1 MAVTT
6 QATRI
11 GLSVKRIRRIGLHL
25 WIPVVGFSRL
35 SSSRSA
41 RPSERLKEAAMTAR
55 DETEIYP
62 VDHVGHDGTMLSAL
76 SNEMVALYKTQL
88 GRGPTK
94 VRSHWAGADA
104 LLVTLED
111 SLTPAEQRLVEMGE
125 HGRLRDTRT
134 FFQYATA
141 TEFIEVAE
149 RLTKRRVR
157 AFVSGID
164 TAADVSSEV
173 FYFEAEAL
181 PGDLT

>member
-1 MAVTT
+1 
-6 QATRI
+6 
-11 GLSVKRIRRIGLHL
+11 
-25 WIPVVGFSRL
+25 
-35 SSSRSA
+35 
-41 RPSERLKEAAMTAR
+41 MTAR
-55 DETEIYP
+55 DMLDAAGPPDQAAEHEGR
-62 VDHVGHDGTMLSAL
+62 DGHMLSAL

-94 VRSHWAGADA
+94 VRSNWAGADA

-141 TEFIEVAE
+141 ADFIEVAE
-149 RLTKRRVR
+149 RLTNRRVR

-164 TAADVSSEV
+164 TAEDVSSEV
-173 FYFEAEAL
+173 FYFDPEVEPPAIA
-181 PGDLT
+181 GAGND

>member
-1 MAVTT
+1 
-6 QATRI
+6 
-11 GLSVKRIRRIGLHL
+11 
-25 WIPVVGFSRL
+25 
-35 SSSRSA
+35 
-41 RPSERLKEAAMTAR
+41 MTAR
-55 DETEIYP
+55 DETAIHP

-111 SLTPAEQRLVEMGE
+111 SLMPAEARLVEMGE

-173 FYFEAEAL
+173 FYFVPEEP
-181 PGDLT
+181 PGETGDSSRRTQ